1 MHFTRE
7 TDQPPV
13 GRSDGRGMARMFLNL
28 QPVFFRLVLGS
39 NMTFSLLGSFWPVCR
54 RRCHHIGIAWTFQRQ
69 RMTHTPGGS
78 YLIFLCIK
86 MFFRL
91 LDEKA

>member
-7 TDQPPV
+7 SDQPSV
-13 GRSDGRGMARMFLNL
+13 GCSDRRGMARMFLNL
-28 QPVFFRLVLGS
+28 QPVFLGPVLES
-39 NMTFSLLGSFWPVCR
+39 NMSSSLLGPFWPVCR
-54 RRCHHIGIAWTFQRQ
+54 RHCHHIGIAWTFQRQ